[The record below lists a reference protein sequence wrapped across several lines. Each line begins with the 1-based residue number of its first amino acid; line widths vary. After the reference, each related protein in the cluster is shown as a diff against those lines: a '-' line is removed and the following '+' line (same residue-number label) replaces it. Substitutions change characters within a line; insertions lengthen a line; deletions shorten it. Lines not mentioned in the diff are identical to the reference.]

1 MYWQLARDTLQ
12 GMPHAHRLPML
23 PARLLA
29 WMCRAFCFSPGQPSC
44 LHGSEPRAVPIQQ
57 CTLQLSVL
65 QVGELF
71 RTSAFNLH
79 ARKNGPPRSLDTLT
93 LKELY
98 AMKAGIENRSLSAK
112 MLAQLYEPQEGVH
125 VQVGGLSAPR
135 TASGHFFTSSS
146 LAQIPRGA
154 STPTALAA
162 CNAARVDLSASGT
175 HRFVSACPCDDETAI
190 LHPHCTWQ
198 CIWPP
203 QCKPES
209 CEWRLPARNVGSLW
223 TASFPCAQSTSLLNT
238 PLLTQSLK
246 SSVVSRNAQLASIHN
261 QRMRRKREAAA
272 AAAAAVA
279 AAAGPAMTQQQMT
292 GARSKGGTGVLL

>member
-1 MYWQLARDTLQ
+1 M
-12 GMPHAHRLPML
+12 
-23 PARLLA
+23 
-29 WMCRAFCFSPGQPSC
+29 
-44 LHGSEPRAVPIQQ
+44 PIQQ

-93 LKELY
+93 LKELF

-125 VQVGGLSAPR
+125 VQVCGCDLMSAPR
-135 TASGHFFTSSS
+135 TACGCGWRLSARNSSS
-146 LAQIPRGA
+146 GFTA
-154 STPTALAA
+154 S
-162 CNAARVDLSASGT
+162 
-175 HRFVSACPCDDETAI
+175 CPC
-190 LHPHCTWQ
+190 
-198 CIWPP
+198 
-203 QCKPES
+203 
-209 CEWRLPARNVGSLW
+209 V
-223 TASFPCAQSTSLLNT
+223 QSTALLNT

-261 QRMRRKREAAA
+261 QRMRRKREAAE

-279 AAAGPAMTQQQMT
+279 AAAGPAMTQQQMN
-292 GARSKGGTGVLL
+292 GVRSKGGTGALFCFEMCCWQPLPA

>member
-1 MYWQLARDTLQ
+1 
-12 GMPHAHRLPML
+12 
-23 PARLLA
+23 
-29 WMCRAFCFSPGQPSC
+29 
-44 LHGSEPRAVPIQQ
+44 
-57 CTLQLSVL
+57 
-65 QVGELF
+65 
-71 RTSAFNLH
+71 
-79 ARKNGPPRSLDTLT
+79 
-93 LKELY
+93 
-98 AMKAGIENRSLSAK
+98 MKAGIENRSLSAK

-146 LAQIPRGA
+146 LAQRPRGA

-203 QCKPES
+203 QCKTES

-223 TASFPCAQSTSLLNT
+223 TASFPCVQSTSLLNT

-279 AAAGPAMTQQQMT
+279 AAAGPAAEVLGTSRWPCCSALQVHKAAGVQQVASTLLKAAQQAKAGRGCQQHSSQQQQVSQEHT
-292 GARSKGGTGVLL
+292 CAALAARASHPLQGLP